1 MTTVVL
7 LVLLTYGSAAAER
20 PEDFAYGMPIHA
32 DAQDALYEIEI
43 PAAIYRGVTRSD
55 LGDIRV
61 FNGQGE
67 EVPHALR
74 PRAITSTDTTPAV
87 SLPVFPL
94 SGEASDK
101 LEDLSVRI
109 EKRSDG
115 TIVSIRGQAK
125 AGAAKG
131 KLRGYLLDASALKQP
146 VQALR
151 FDWQSGADGFVGRIR
166 IEGSDDLSA
175 WSTVADR
182 AALVRLSFGGHQL
195 QQDRVELRGGKF
207 KYLRVSW
214 PESQRPV
221 ESLTVLAERG
231 RNGFSAPRLAENHR

>member
-7 LVLLTYGSAAAER
+7 LVLLTYGSAVAAER
-20 PEDFAYGMPIHA
+20 PEDFAYGMPIRA
-32 DAQDALYEIEI
+32 SAQDALHEIEI
-43 PAAIYRGVTRSD
+43 PAAVYRDVTRSD

-74 PRAITSTDTTPAV
+74 PRAVTSTDTTPAV

-115 TIVSIRGQAK
+115 TIVSIRGQSQSRRGQRQT
-125 AGAAKG
+125 AG
-131 KLRGYLLDASALKQP
+131 L
-146 VQALR
+146 
-151 FDWQSGADGFVGRIR
+151 FVGR
-166 IEGSDDLSA
+166 
-175 WSTVADR
+175 
-182 AALVRLSFGGHQL
+182 Q
-195 QQDRVELRGGKF
+195 RVETACPGIAF
-207 KYLRVSW
+207 H
-214 PESQRPV
+214 
-221 ESLTVLAERG
+221 LAE
-231 RNGFSAPRLAENHR
+231 

>member
-7 LVLLTYGSAAAER
+7 LVLLTYGSAVAAER

-55 LGDIRV
+55 LSDIRV

-74 PRAITSTDTTPAV
+74 PRALTSAESAPAV

-131 KLRGYLLDASALKQP
+131 KLRGWTP
-146 VQALR
+146 VL
-151 FDWQSGADGFVGRIR
+151 
-166 IEGSDDLSA
+166 
-175 WSTVADR
+175 
-182 AALVRLSFGGHQL
+182 
-195 QQDRVELRGGKF
+195 
-207 KYLRVSW
+207 
-214 PESQRPV
+214 
-221 ESLTVLAERG
+221 
-231 RNGFSAPRLAENHR
+231 